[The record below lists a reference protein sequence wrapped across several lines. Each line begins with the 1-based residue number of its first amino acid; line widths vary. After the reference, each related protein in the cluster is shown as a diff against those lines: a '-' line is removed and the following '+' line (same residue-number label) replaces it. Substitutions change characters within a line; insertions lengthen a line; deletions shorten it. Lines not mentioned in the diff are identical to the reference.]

1 MYNFNDT
8 IAAISSPTSTD
19 RVIVRIS
26 GPQTTEVLNQIFTP
40 PVAKLKAG
48 IVSGEIT
55 IDADLKIDSKLYVF
69 PSPHSYTGDDVA
81 EIHIYTNPK
90 ITEALIGRLLE
101 KGARM
106 AEPGEFTARA
116 YFNGKIDLSQA
127 EAINQI
133 ITSSNQYQ
141 LAAAEKLL
149 AGRLAQTTAEV
160 STALLD
166 LLSLIEAGIDFS
178 TEDIEFITRPEA
190 VKRLDKIKSQL
201 ERLLAGSIS
210 YESVIDLPTV
220 GIAGA
225 PGAGKSSL
233 LNKLLGRQRSIVS
246 KSRKTTRDVLAGE
259 LVLKHNRVVLFDCAG
274 LIQSSE
280 NIIDQLAQEAAIE
293 ALQKAMIVIFCV
305 DSSKPDLSEDL
316 AVWNL
321 LAGHCE
327 ESRFYRDDE
336 AISLIPLATKTDL
349 FSEKGITERT
359 SKLKSLFGY
368 DFIPVSAKTGEG
380 LRKFRELLGRKI
392 IEQSIGTTSHEPR
405 LSAVAS
411 AKAEVTSHVVALTA
425 RHRQAVTEAVENI
438 AKAAAELKMGN
449 DEIAAMMLRAAYQD
463 LSNIEQ
469 NIDEKILE
477 NIFSRFCI
485 GK

>member
-1 MYNFNDT
+1 MYSLSDT
-8 IAAISSPTSTD
+8 IAAVSSPTSTD

-40 PVAKLKAG
+40 PIAKLKSG

-55 IDADLKIDSKLYVF
+55 VDDGLKIDAKLYVF

-81 EIHIYTNPK
+81 EIHIHTNPK
-90 ITEALIGRLLE
+90 ITEALIGRLLK
-101 KGARM
+101 KGVRM

-178 TEDIEFITRPEA
+178 TEDIEFIARPDA
-190 VKRLDKIKSQL
+190 VKRLDKIKTQL
-201 ERLLAGSIS
+201 EQLLTGSIS
-210 YESVIDLPTV
+210 YESVIDLPTG

-246 KSRKTTRDVLAGE
+246 KRRKTTRDILAGE

-274 LIQSSE
+274 LMQSPPALSE
-280 NIIDQLAQEAAIE
+280 VEGANIIDELAQQAAIE
-293 ALQKAMIVIFCV
+293 ALGKSSLVIFCV
-305 DSSKPDLSEDL
+305 DLSKPDWDEDIAIRKL
-316 AVWNL
+316 INPSVLIAV
-321 LAGHCE
+321 
-327 ESRFYRDDE
+327 
-336 AISLIPLATKTDL
+336 ATKADL
-349 FSEKGITERT
+349 IEDGLLERR
-359 SKLKSLFGY
+359 LAALNGLFAVE
-368 DFIPVSAKTGEG
+368 FMATSAKTGTG
-380 LRKFRELLGRKI
+380 IELLRDVIDRKI
-392 IEQSIGTTSHEPR
+392 IQKTGTETSGG
-405 LSAVAS
+405 VAI
-411 AKAEVTSHVVALTA
+411 TA

-438 AKAAAELKMGN
+438 AKAAAELKPGN
-449 DEIAAMMLRAAYQD
+449 DEIAAMMLRTAYQE
-463 LSNIEQ
+463 LSNIKQ
-469 NIDEKILE
+469 HIDEKILE

>member
-1 MYNFNDT
+1 
-8 IAAISSPTSTD
+8 
-19 RVIVRIS
+19 
-26 GPQTTEVLNQIFTP
+26 
-40 PVAKLKAG
+40 
-48 IVSGEIT
+48 
-55 IDADLKIDSKLYVF
+55 
-69 PSPHSYTGDDVA
+69 
-81 EIHIYTNPK
+81 
-90 ITEALIGRLLE
+90 
-101 KGARM
+101 M

-178 TEDIEFITRPEA
+178 TEDIEFIARPDA
-190 VKRLDKIKSQL
+190 VKRLDKIKTQL
-201 ERLLAGSIS
+201 EQLLTGSIS
-210 YESVIDLPTV
+210 YESVIDLPTG

-246 KSRKTTRDVLAGE
+246 KRRKTTRDILAGE

-274 LIQSSE
+274 LMQSPPALSE
-280 NIIDQLAQEAAIE
+280 VEGANIIDELAQQAAIE
-293 ALQKAMIVIFCV
+293 ALGKSSLVIFCV
-305 DSSKPDLSEDL
+305 DLSKPDWDEDIAIRKL
-316 AVWNL
+316 INPSVLIAV
-321 LAGHCE
+321 
-327 ESRFYRDDE
+327 
-336 AISLIPLATKTDL
+336 ATKADL
-349 FSEKGITERT
+349 IEDGLLERR
-359 SKLKSLFGY
+359 LAALNGLFAVE
-368 DFIPVSAKTGEG
+368 FMATSAKTGTG
-380 LRKFRELLGRKI
+380 IELLRDVIDRKI
-392 IEQSIGTTSHEPR
+392 IQKTGPETSGG
-405 LSAVAS
+405 
-411 AKAEVTSHVVALTA
+411 VALTA

-438 AKAAAELKMGN
+438 AKAAAELKTGN
-449 DEIAAMMLRAAYQD
+449 DEIAAMMLREAYQE

>member
-1 MYNFNDT
+1 MYSLSDT
-8 IAAISSPTSTD
+8 IAAVSSPTSTD

-40 PVAKLKAG
+40 PIAKLKSG

-55 IDADLKIDSKLYVF
+55 VDDGLKIDAKLYVF

-81 EIHIYTNPK
+81 EIHIHTNPK
-90 ITEALIGRLLE
+90 ITEALIGRLLK
-101 KGARM
+101 KGVRM

-178 TEDIEFITRPEA
+178 TEDIEFIARPDA
-190 VKRLDKIKSQL
+190 VKRLDKIKTQL
-201 ERLLAGSIS
+201 EQLLTGSIS

-246 KSRKTTRDVLAGE
+246 KRRKTTRDILAGE
-259 LVLKHNRVVLFDCAG
+259 LVLNHSRVVLFDCAG
-274 LIQSSE
+274 LMQKPE
-280 NIIDQLAQEAAIE
+280 NIIDELAQQAAIE
-293 ALQKAMIVIFCV
+293 ALSKSSLVIFCV
-305 DSSKPDLSEDL
+305 DLSKPDWAEDVAIRQL
-316 AVWNL
+316 INPNNLIAV
-321 LAGHCE
+321 
-327 ESRFYRDDE
+327 
-336 AISLIPLATKTDL
+336 ATKADL
-349 FSEKGITERT
+349 IEEGLLERR
-359 SKLKSLFGY
+359 LAALNGLFAVE
-368 DFIPVSAKTGEG
+368 FMATSAKTGTG
-380 LRKFRELLGRKI
+380 IELLRDAVDRKI
-392 IEQSIGTTSHEPR
+392 IQKTGPEMSGG
-405 LSAVAS
+405 
-411 AKAEVTSHVVALTA
+411 VALTA
-425 RHRQAVTEAVENI
+425 RHRQAVTEAIENI
-438 AKAAAELKMGN
+438 AKAAAELKTGN
-449 DEIAAMMLRAAYQD
+449 DEIAAMMLRTAYQE

>member
-1 MYNFNDT
+1 MYSLIDT
-8 IAAISSPTSTD
+8 ITAVSSPTSTD

-40 PVAKLKAG
+40 PIAKLKAG
-48 IVSGEIT
+48 IISGEIT
-55 IDADLKIDSKLYVF
+55 IDADLKIDAKLYVF

-101 KGARM
+101 KGIRL

-116 YFNGKIDLSQA
+116 FFNGKIDLSQA

-133 ITSSNQYQ
+133 ITSSNEYQ

-160 STALLD
+160 NAALLD

-201 ERLLAGSIS
+201 EQLLAGSIN

-246 KSRKTTRDVLAGE
+246 DKRKTTRDVLAGE

-280 NIIDQLAQEAAIE
+280 NIIDQLSQQAAIE
-293 ALQKAMIVIFCV
+293 AIGKSSLVVFCV
-305 DSSKPDLSEDL
+305 DLSKPDWDEDIAIRQL
-316 AVWNL
+316 INPDILIAV
-321 LAGHCE
+321 
-327 ESRFYRDDE
+327 
-336 AISLIPLATKTDL
+336 ATKADL
-349 FSEKGITERT
+349 IEDGLLERR
-359 SKLKSLFGY
+359 LAALNGLFAVE
-368 DFIPVSAKTGEG
+368 FMAASAKTGTG
-380 LRKFRELLGRKI
+380 IELLRDVVDRKI
-392 IEQSIGTTSHEPR
+392 IQKTGPETSGG
-405 LSAVAS
+405 
-411 AKAEVTSHVVALTA
+411 VALTA

-438 AKAAAELKMGN
+438 AKAAAELKTGN
-449 DEIAAMMLRAAYQD
+449 DEIAAMMLRAAYQE

-477 NIFSRFCI
+477 NIFNRFCI